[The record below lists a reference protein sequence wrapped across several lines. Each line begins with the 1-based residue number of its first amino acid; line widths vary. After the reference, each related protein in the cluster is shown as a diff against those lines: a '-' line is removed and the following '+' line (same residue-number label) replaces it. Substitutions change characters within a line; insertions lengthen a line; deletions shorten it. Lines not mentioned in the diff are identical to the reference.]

1 MCISIHV
8 KLRLFQFLVGM
19 EIELNTMKSYYYIS
33 IFIFMHTYLCPYVFI
48 VARNVSDALRLYDV
62 LLVIAIEGR
71 EALKNQ
77 VGPFRRLESSMSDLS
92 HRQIIE
98 HIRSGNTDEFLDIME
113 AGTV

>member
-1 MCISIHV
+1 M
-8 KLRLFQFLVGM
+8 
-19 EIELNTMKSYYYIS
+19 
-33 IFIFMHTYLCPYVFI
+33 
-48 VARNVSDALRLYDV
+48 SDALRLYDV

-113 AGTV
+113 AGIV

>member
-1 MCISIHV
+1 MAQY
-8 KLRLFQFLVGM
+8 QF
-19 EIELNTMKSYYYIS
+19 
-33 IFIFMHTYLCPYVFI
+33 PYVWINTFYV

-62 LLVIAIEGR
+62 LLVIALEGR

-77 VGPFRRLESSMSDLS
+77 VGPFRRLDSSMSDLS

-113 AGTV
+113 AGMYINFK

>member
-1 MCISIHV
+1 M
-8 KLRLFQFLVGM
+8 M
-19 EIELNTMKSYYYIS
+19 YILDFS
-33 IFIFMHTYLCPYVFI
+33 TIYI
-48 VARNVSDALRLYDV
+48 VTRNVSDALRLYDV
-62 LLVIAIEGR
+62 LLIIAIEGR

-113 AGTV
+113 AGNIDL